1 MWNYTLPLAGY
12 FIGSVSFAILV
23 ARAAG
28 LGDPRQAGSGNPG
41 ATNILRLGSRKAAVL
56 TLLGDLAKGTVAVLL
71 ARWFTADPLL
81 LSLTALAVFI
91 GHLFPVWF
99 GFRGGKGVATALG
112 AYLGL
117 DPLLALAMVAI
128 WLVMALA
135 FRYSSLAA
143 LTATALSPLLVL
155 WLLPA
160 PVYLILSLVMA
171 ALLFWRHRSN
181 IANLVAGTEK
191 RIGEKERAAP

>member
-1 MWNYTLPLAGY
+1 MWYYALPLAGY
-12 FIGSVSFAILV
+12 LIGSVSFAILV
-23 ARAAG
+23 ARAVG
-28 LGDPRQAGSGNPG
+28 LGDPRKAGSGNPG
-41 ATNILRLGSRKAAVL
+41 ATNILRLGSRKAAAL
-56 TLLGDLAKGTVAVLL
+56 TLLGDLAKGTTAVLL
-71 ARWFTADPLL
+71 ARWFTADALV
-81 LSLTALAVFI
+81 LSLTALAVFL

-117 DPLLALAMVAI
+117 APLVALAMVAI
-128 WLVMALA
+128 WLVMALV

-155 WLLPA
+155 WLLEA
-160 PVYLILSLVMA
+160 PEYLVLSLVVA
-171 ALLFWRHRSN
+171 ALLVWRHRSN

-191 RIGEKERAAP
+191 RIGEKARAAP

>member
-1 MWNYTLPLAGY
+1 MWNYALPLVGY
-12 FIGSVSFAILV
+12 LIGSVSFAILV

-28 LGDPRQAGSGNPG
+28 LGDPRRAGSGNPG

-71 ARWFTADPLL
+71 ARWFTADPVV
-81 LSLTALAVFI
+81 LSLTALAVFL

-117 DPLLALAMVAI
+117 EPLLALAMVAI

-155 WLLPA
+155 WLLKAPA
-160 PVYLILSLVMA
+160 YLVLSLVMA

-191 RIGEKERAAP
+191 RIGEKERPAP